1 MAVVPERLM
10 ASVLGVKEREQL
22 VDFGWWVVAPALST
36 MPALKTAEAYT
47 RTKLCLEIKQ
57 AKDLIFLRAKF
68 DLELFIVLAVGPH
81 LKDHAMYVALPALLL
96 LLLPNLGLWYDA
108 LLGGRRRRTE
118 IGFG

>member
-68 DLELFIVLAVGPH
+68 DLELFIVLAVGPVEGSW
-81 LKDHAMYVALPALLL
+81 DVS
-96 LLLPNLGLWYDA
+96 G
-108 LLGGRRRRTE
+108 
-118 IGFG
+118 